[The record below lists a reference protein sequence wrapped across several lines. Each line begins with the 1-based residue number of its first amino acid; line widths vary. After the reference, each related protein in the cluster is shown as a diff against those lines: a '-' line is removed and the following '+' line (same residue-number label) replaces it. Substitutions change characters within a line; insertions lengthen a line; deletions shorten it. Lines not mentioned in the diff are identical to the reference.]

1 MILFKQIKTK
11 EQQPTKS
18 GWYNTEKGLL
28 FYWKEEEQWS
38 CRDERISEEY
48 PTVWYE
54 EVMIEENPIKQL
66 HNKLYTKLYSLME
79 QHLHMAGADFKKLPE
94 VKTITTVIDAI
105 KPYIEKD

>member
-11 EQQPTKS
+11 EQQPSNS
-18 GWYNTEKGLL
+18 GWYNTDKGLL

-54 EVMIEENPIKQL
+54 EVTIKEKSREITHEITL
-66 HNKLYTKLYSLME
+66 KLTDEDYKNLKLML
-79 QHLHMAGADFKKLPE
+79 K
-94 VKTITTVIDAI
+94 
-105 KPYIEKD
+105 